1 MTVNEAANVRKA
13 SFDLGSQL
21 YIGGRWVG
29 AADGGTLDVINPATE
44 KLLTKVAAAKP
55 EDVDAAVRA
64 ARFQFE
70 EGDWSKMTGAER
82 GRLIYR
88 LAELI
93 ERDKDHLAMLETLNI
108 GRPLMEPT
116 ILDLPMAIDTV
127 RYFAGWADKIEG
139 RTIPTPGYFGMAT
152 LSYTVRE
159 PMGVVGAITPWNTPL
174 MIACWKLAPALA
186 AGCTVVIKPSEE
198 APLTTL
204 HLARLIEEAGFPPG
218 VVNVIPGLGEVAGAA
233 LARHPGVDKISFTGS
248 PEVGQAVMHAA
259 AAGFK
264 RVALEL
270 GGKSPQIVLADANV
284 EAAIGGAALGLF
296 FNQGQVCAAGTR
308 VLVHR
313 SCYDKVLEGLIRAAD
328 AIKLGDPL
336 DPQTNMGSLVSL
348 KQLERVAGYVDTGV
362 KEGAKLVAGGRR
374 LDRPGY
380 FFRPTIFAQASNDM
394 RIAQEEIFG
403 PVGAVMAFDDPAEA
417 VRIANGTRYG
427 LAATIWTRD
436 VSSAHQMASKIRAGA
451 VSINGWATI
460 DARLPWGG
468 VKTSGIGRELGWNG
482 IEAVTEEKV
491 VTVVL

>member
-1 MTVNEAANVRKA
+1 MTVNEAAKVHKA
-13 SFDLGSQL
+13 ALDLNSQL
-21 YIGGRWVG
+21 YVGGHWVG

-70 EGDWSKMTGAER
+70 EGDWSKMGGAER

-159 PMGVVGAITPWNTPL
+159 PMGVVAAITPWNTPL

-204 HLARLIEEAGFPPG
+204 HLAKLVEEAGFPPG

-270 GGKSPQIVLADANV
+270 GGKSPQIILADANV

-308 VLVHR
+308 ILVHR
-313 SCYDKVLEGLIRAAD
+313 SCYDKVLEGLTRAAD

-336 DPQTNMGSLVSL
+336 DPQTNMGSLVSM
-348 KQLERVAGYVDTGV
+348 KQLERVSGYVDSGL

-380 FFRPTIFAQASNDM
+380 FFRPTIF
-394 RIAQEEIFG
+394 
-403 PVGAVMAFDDPAEA
+403 
-417 VRIANGTRYG
+417 
-427 LAATIWTRD
+427 
-436 VSSAHQMASKIRAGA
+436 
-451 VSINGWATI
+451 
-460 DARLPWGG
+460 
-468 VKTSGIGRELGWNG
+468 
-482 IEAVTEEKV
+482 
-491 VTVVL
+491 